1 MKKSLRL
8 NPQEIEIIKNDIISL
23 FKECEIYIFGSQTD
37 MEKRG
42 GDIDIFVISKN
53 RVSFRDK
60 LLLEANLEDKLLKK
74 VDLIISKDLNREI
87 EKEAMK
93 GIKIK

>member
-8 NPQEIEIIKNDIISL
+8 NTEEIVIIKNDINSL

-37 MEKRG
+37 LEKQG

-53 RVSFRDK
+53 RVSFRDRA
-60 LLLEANLEDKLLKK
+60 LLQANLEDKLLKK
-74 VDLIISKDLNREI
+74 VDLIISKDLNRDI
-87 EKEAMK
+87 EKEALK
-93 GIKIK
+93 GIKI